1 MNIRVSFT
9 KGFPSDDNFA
19 TEKEGKKPGPVSPL
33 KRHIWLSMITVWKI
47 KRPLL
52 GDFHLSLEPKM
63 FWASSFNNVE
73 VQKSRD
79 GNIGA
84 NGVLIG
90 TSKRYEDQS

>member
-1 MNIRVSFT
+1 MSLR
-9 KGFPSDDNFA
+9 
-19 TEKEGKKPGPVSPL
+19 
-33 KRHIWLSMITVWKI
+33 RHIWFSMIIVWKGQI
-47 KRPLL
+47 SIAARFP
-52 GDFHLSLEPKM
+52 SLEPKK

-90 TSKRYEDQS
+90 TSKIYEDQS